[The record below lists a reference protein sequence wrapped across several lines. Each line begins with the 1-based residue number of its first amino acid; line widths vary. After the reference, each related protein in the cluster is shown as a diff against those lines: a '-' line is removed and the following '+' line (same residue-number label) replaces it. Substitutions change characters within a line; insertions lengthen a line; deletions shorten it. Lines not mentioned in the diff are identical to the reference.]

1 MFRSLTLLALLS
13 CFCLAPAGTAQD
25 LPADAEKP
33 QDTPPSDENIA
44 NRQLKIANRFRRLED
59 LLFRMADFESTQNPR
74 RATLLKQ
81 AYKESKDRLISK
93 DLDALVELL
102 GKKSLKPAVEGQK
115 RVEDDLQALLQ
126 LLLSENRSDRLKD

>member
-1 MFRSLTLLALLS
+1 MFRSLTLLVLLS

-25 LPADAEKP
+25 PPPDAEKP
-33 QDTPPSDENIA
+33 QDTPQSDENIA

-74 RATLLKQ
+74 RATVLKQ
-81 AYKESKDRLISK
+81 AYKEAKDRLISK

-126 LLLSENRSDRLKD
+126 